1 MPKPSIEIFSN
12 NPSLLFLNVNFKFF
26 TVWIEKKESKS
37 SKRSFLIPL
46 LMLDLL
52 ICAKVV
58 SFAHSSDRNSIKWEQ
73 DSPSFLGSKLCDKRQ
88 QILQMQA
95 VFQLE
100 GRKEKVCSMSISTF
114 TVSDMLGSVK
124 HFHDSSEG
132 VLHEL
137 LIQLFVVSKFIMRM
151 VSVRVYFMMAI
162 YNQLQSDRVGHTN
175 A

>member
-1 MPKPSIEIFSN
+1 M
-12 NPSLLFLNVNFKFF
+12 
-26 TVWIEKKESKS
+26 
-37 SKRSFLIPL
+37 
-46 LMLDLL
+46 
-52 ICAKVV
+52 
-58 SFAHSSDRNSIKWEQ
+58 
-73 DSPSFLGSKLCDKRQ
+73 
-88 QILQMQA
+88 
-95 VFQLE
+95 
-100 GRKEKVCSMSISTF
+100 CSMSISTF

-162 YNQLQSDRVGHTN
+162 YNQLQSDKLN